1 MIKVKDLAV
10 GSFQGII
17 TLVYEDKPTKNE
29 VIDTLKSKKVFE
41 GKIGQVFY
49 RTTEE
54 LNYEIF
60 VGLGK
65 YEELERTGLMLF
77 SCQS

>member
-29 VIDTLKSKKVFE
+29 VIDTLK
-41 GKIGQVFY
+41 
-49 RTTEE
+49 
-54 LNYEIF
+54 
-60 VGLGK
+60 
-65 YEELERTGLMLF
+65 
-77 SCQS
+77 